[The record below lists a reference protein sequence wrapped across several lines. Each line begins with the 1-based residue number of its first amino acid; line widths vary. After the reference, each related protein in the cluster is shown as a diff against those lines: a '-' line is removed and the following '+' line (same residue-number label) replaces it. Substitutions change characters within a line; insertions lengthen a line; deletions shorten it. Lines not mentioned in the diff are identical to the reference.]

1 MHIVIADNQAQHR
14 TALRLLLEAEEGMR
28 VVGEADEAELLLAT
42 VGLTHPD
49 LVLLDWAL
57 PGLRSTALLPA
68 LRLLSPGVKII
79 ALGGRAETQ
88 QIALTAGVDGFISK
102 GDPPERVL
110 TTLRA
115 IISAAPQDGNPA

>member
-1 MHIVIADNQAQHR
+1 
-14 TALRLLLEAEEGMR
+14 MR

-42 VGLTHPD
+42 VGLTNPD

-79 ALGGRAETQ
+79 ALSGRTETE

-115 IISAAPQDGNPA
+115 IIIAAPQDGDPA

>member
-1 MHIVIADNQAQHR
+1 
-14 TALRLLLEAEEGMR
+14 MR
-28 VVGEADEAELLLAT
+28 VVGEADEAELLLAM
-42 VGLTHPD
+42 VGLTNPD

-79 ALGGRAETQ
+79 ALSSRAETQ

-115 IISAAPQDGNPA
+115 IMIAAPQDGDPA